1 MCCLGNLNCR
11 LFDALG
17 EVLNG
22 VQNLIISID
31 RSVSSRLARYSTMPA
46 HQRSEGRSM
55 PLSDSAKL
63 DRQHLSLPRLSTE
76 ETTNILEEHGG
87 VQEYCWLTPEDIV
100 RFLLSCIGL
109 FSPLTMMTIQQLGII
124 NSDVLTVDV
133 NADAMSA
140 LPLIQKAAR
149 EMSAVAV
156 VETDEETT
164 GMPKL
169 VGEISAFTM
178 KECGETAALAL
189 STLSVKGFLSFTQDC
204 GGPSH
209 SLVELVHSR
218 LSQKLKNMHH
228 LSSTGSA
235 EDANMELLAAMYG
248 LESSDDS
255 SDEESAAVHSPTGPL
270 GFSHD
275 LPARISKMQSISK
288 GRVAPNRCRP
298 WSSLV
303 AVMAQALTHR
313 VGYIWVTD
321 DDNSLL
327 GIVTYMDIITC
338 ILGTLYSSE

>member
-1 MCCLGNLNCR
+1 M
-11 LFDALG
+11 
-17 EVLNG
+17 
-22 VQNLIISID
+22 
-31 RSVSSRLARYSTMPA
+31 
-46 HQRSEGRSM
+46 
-55 PLSDSAKL
+55 
-63 DRQHLSLPRLSTE
+63 E

-133 NADAMSA
+133 NVDAMSA

-164 GMPKL
+164 GVPKL
-169 VGEISAFTM
+169 IGEISAYTM
-178 KECGETAALAL
+178 KGCGEMAALAL

-204 GGPSH
+204 GDLSH
-209 SLVELVHSR
+209 LLGELVHSR
-218 LSQKLKNMHH
+218 LSKKLKNMHLRH
-228 LSSTGSA
+228 IGSA
-235 EDANMELLAAMYG
+235 EDVNMELLATMYG
-248 LESSDDS
+248 LENSDDF
-255 SDEESAAVHSPTGPL
+255 SDEEFAAAHSPTGPF
-270 GFSHD
+270 GFSHN
-275 LPARISKMQSISK
+275 LPARISKMQSISR
-288 GRVAPNRCRP
+288 GRVSPNRCRP

-313 VGYIWVTD
+313 VGYVWVTD

-338 ILGTLYSSE
+338 ILGTLYASE